1 MNWDKISKLSN
12 EKNIDGTTFFKKSSL
27 SNIIKKIKQGNDNLI
42 NIAANVISAITW
54 IEMFT
59 PEYKINQ
66 EYLEQNPDVNEA
78 FKTAYPNVN
87 PSEVLFDNQVQA
99 QGMINGVK
107 GKLFEIKVTE
117 KLNEG
122 DRVGDFQLEEGQQ
135 AQLTESNTQEGIDI
149 EIVNEDGT
157 VVDYYQLKATDNIG
171 YLKSEITSNSDYD
184 YVTTSEVADADID
197 VTNIYNSGISN
208 SSLEE
213 VLYDMFEMTLDQIPE
228 LLGINLAASTVPDL
242 YKLFKGNIT
251 IGNLYKRFIKR
262 AKVRIPAAIG
272 GKMIAS
278 LLIATGAGPITILVG
293 GLLGAI
299 CTSIL
304 IKKYGQSIK
313 NRIKQTKL
321 YIYIEKLFN
330 KLKKSWIVNWWPFNT
345 IKKGLQI
352 INSYLNPDYIFRKAL
367 LWKYKI
373 DVKKYEVLI

>member
-1 MNWDKISKLSN
+1 MNWDNISKLSN

-42 NIAANVISAITW
+42 KISANVISAITW
-54 IEMFT
+54 VEMFT

-122 DRVGDFQLEEGQQ
+122 ERVGDIQLEEGQQ
-135 AQLTESNTQEGIDI
+135 AQLTESNTQEGFDI

-242 YKLFKGNIT
+242 YK
-251 IGNLYKRFIKR
+251 
-262 AKVRIPAAIG
+262 
-272 GKMIAS
+272 
-278 LLIATGAGPITILVG
+278 
-293 GLLGAI
+293 
-299 CTSIL
+299 
-304 IKKYGQSIK
+304 
-313 NRIKQTKL
+313 
-321 YIYIEKLFN
+321 
-330 KLKKSWIVNWWPFNT
+330 
-345 IKKGLQI
+345 
-352 INSYLNPDYIFRKAL
+352 
-367 LWKYKI
+367 
-373 DVKKYEVLI
+373 

>member
-135 AQLTESNTQEGIDI
+135 AQLTESNTQEGFDI

>member
-78 FKTAYPNVN
+78 FKTVYPNVN

-122 DRVGDFQLEEGQQ
+122 ERVGDFQLEEGQQ
-135 AQLTESNTQEGIDI
+135 AQLTESNTQEGFDI

-157 VVDYYQLKATDNIG
+157 VVDYHQLKATDNIG

-367 LWKYKI
+367 LSKYKI